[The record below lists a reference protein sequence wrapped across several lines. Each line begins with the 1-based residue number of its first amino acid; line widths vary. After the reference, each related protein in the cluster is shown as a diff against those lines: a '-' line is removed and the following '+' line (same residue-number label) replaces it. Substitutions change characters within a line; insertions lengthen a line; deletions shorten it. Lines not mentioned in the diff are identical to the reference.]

1 MAGVDLKNFRE
12 SKSGQDVE
20 QDQTSSFFESF
31 ARTSASE
38 SRIEQ
43 WKHEPMPKE
52 SRSYFAMNAIGF
64 RNLIAI
70 SASLFLAACT
80 LIAHYDQVAYEH
92 ATSAKVDTLA
102 LMDKATGSYDE
113 HQKEVEALVTELN
126 KAYEYDRGRSLNK
139 LTVTQWDILRDPNGN
154 LVGGFLKMWKAKG
167 SLGATFVAEKKLQI
181 GKAL

>member
-1 MAGVDLKNFRE
+1 
-12 SKSGQDVE
+12 
-20 QDQTSSFFESF
+20 
-31 ARTSASE
+31 
-38 SRIEQ
+38 
-43 WKHEPMPKE
+43 MPKE
-52 SRSYFAMNAIGF
+52 NRSHFATNTIRF

-102 LMDKATGSYDE
+102 LMDKATGSYDDHE
-113 HQKEVEALVTELN
+113 KEVDALVRQLD

-139 LTVTQWDILRDPNGN
+139 ITIAQWNVLRDPNRN

-167 SLGATFVAEKKLQI
+167 SLSATFIAEKKLQI
-181 GKAL
+181 ADAFDQIIALESGKQKPSEVKQ